1 MEVPIQA
8 ALFLGIIPALFLMFF
23 CLKGYDGY
31 YKDKLIFL
39 TFIGGVVLG
48 VLAAVVRLRINV
60 EPLVIA
66 FLIIYAFF
74 EQLFKTI
81 ILNLGRLQLKK
92 ETVIYGLSLGLGFG
106 SSFTPFLIIVE
117 SLSGPSSYYY
127 LSLIGVGSIGF
138 ILFHAATGA
147 YIGFGIYKGKMLK
160 FLLIAILLQ
169 LPFNAISDLIF
180 FRAYFPF
187 VQIGLVLYGLIVFVY
202 VVKKIMPQIKE
213 DKDQEKS
220 TKN

>member
-8 ALFLGIIPALFLMFF
+8 ALLLGIILALFLMFF

-39 TFIGGVVLG
+39 TFIAGIVLG
-48 VLAAVVRLRINV
+48 VIAAVVRLRINA

-66 FLIIYAFF
+66 FLVLYAFF

-81 ILNLGRLQLKK
+81 ILNIGRLQLKK

-106 SSFTPFLIIVE
+106 SSFTPFLIIVG
-117 SLSGPSSYYY
+117 SLSGVNSYYY
-127 LSLIGVGSIGF
+127 LFLIGVGSIGF

-147 YIGFGIYKGKMLK
+147 YIGFGIYSGKMVRY
-160 FLLIAILLQ
+160 LLIAILLQ
-169 LPFNAISDLIF
+169 LPFNAISDLILNTS
-180 FRAYFPF
+180 YLPY
-187 VQIGLVLYGLIVFVY
+187 VQIGLLAYGLIIFVY

-213 DKDQEKS
+213 DKRKT